1 MNESRSSTGTSLDD
15 PYPADPNLA
24 DPYPAD
30 PYPADPYEI
39 LPPVRLSRGRRAIKT
54 VALFLVAG
62 LLIGVISYGW
72 SQWSYLH
79 KVNPSGDPLAATTF
93 EVRDEDDLRTVSER
107 LESLGI
113 VVDAGTFRRYAADEG
128 GLTLVPGF
136 YTLRPRDHMGN
147 LLRALRTSPA
157 ETFVKVTFPEGFTVS
172 QMAQRLADEI
182 PGFDA
187 EAFVERALDPAS
199 VPGTDYVP
207 AGASSL
213 EGLLFPDT
221 YSFAV
226 SEKPV
231 QILKRMVDLMARVGR
246 QEGLD
251 DAPTVLGLSPYEV
264 LTVASLIEREAK
276 VAADRPKIARVIY
289 NRLTLGMNLEVDASL
304 FYGQDPETEFA
315 TLKATDSPYN
325 TYLRSGLPP
334 TPIANPGRASIAAAL
349 APAPNP
355 RANDPICRNIP
366 ANSLCAYLY
375 YVLIDADGNHE
386 FAATLEQH
394 EANIAIAR
402 ERGVL

>member
-1 MNESRSSTGTSLDD
+1 MREGRGSDSVVSDISSDVPDD
-15 PYPADPNLA
+15 PYEVLPEIRLA
-24 DPYPAD
+24 
-30 PYPADPYEI
+30 
-39 LPPVRLSRGRRAIKT
+39 RGSRAIKK
-54 VALFLVAG
+54 VALFIVAG
-62 LLIGVISYGW
+62 LVVGVISYGW
-72 SQWSYLH
+72 SQWRYLQ
-79 KVNPSGDPLAATTF
+79 KVNPSGDPSAATTF
-93 EVRDEDDLRTVSER
+93 EVRENDDLLIVSER
-107 LESLGI
+107 LEAAGI
-113 VVDAGTFRRYAADEG
+113 VVDGGTFRRYVADEG
-128 GLTLVPGF
+128 GLTVVPGF

-187 EAFVERALDPAS
+187 EAFMARALDPTS
-199 VPGTDYVP
+199 VPGTSYVP
-207 AGASSL
+207 AGATSL

-251 DAPTVLGLSPYEV
+251 DAPTLLGLSPYEV
-264 LTVASLIEREAK
+264 LIVASLIEREAK

-289 NRLTLGMNLEVDASL
+289 NRLTLGMKLEVDASL
-304 FYGQDPETEFA
+304 FYGQDPQSEFA
-315 TLKATDSPYN
+315 ALKAIDSPYN
-325 TYLRSGLPP
+325 TYLRNGLPP

-355 RANDPICRNIP
+355 RANDPICRDIP
-366 ANSLCAYLY
+366 ANSPCAYLY
-375 YVLIDADGNHE
+375 YVLIDEDGNHE
-386 FAATLEQH
+386 FSATLEQH

>member
-1 MNESRSSTGTSLDD
+1 MREGRGSDSVVSDISSDVSDD
-15 PYPADPNLA
+15 PYEVLPEIRLA
-24 DPYPAD
+24 
-30 PYPADPYEI
+30 
-39 LPPVRLSRGRRAIKT
+39 RGRRAIKK
-54 VALFLVAG
+54 VALFIVAG
-62 LLIGVISYGW
+62 LVVGVISYGW
-72 SQWSYLH
+72 SQWRYLQ
-79 KVNPSGDPLAATTF
+79 KVNPSGDPSAATTF
-93 EVRDEDDLRTVSER
+93 EVRENDDLLIVSER
-107 LESLGI
+107 LEAAGI
-113 VVDAGTFRRYAADEG
+113 VVDGGTFRRYVADEG
-128 GLTLVPGF
+128 GLTVVPGF

-187 EAFVERALDPAS
+187 EAFMARALDPTS
-199 VPGTDYVP
+199 VPGTSYVP
-207 AGASSL
+207 AGATSL

-251 DAPTVLGLSPYEV
+251 DAPTLLGLSPYEV
-264 LTVASLIEREAK
+264 LIVASLIEREAK

-289 NRLTLGMNLEVDASL
+289 NRLTLGMKLEVDASL
-304 FYGQDPETEFA
+304 FYGQDPESEFA
-315 TLKATDSPYN
+315 ALKAIDSPYN
-325 TYLRSGLPP
+325 TYLRNGLPP

-355 RANDPICRNIP
+355 RANDPICRDIP
-366 ANSLCAYLY
+366 ANSPCAYLY
-375 YVLIDADGNHE
+375 YVLIDEDGNHE
-386 FAATLEQH
+386 FSATLEQH
-394 EANIAIAR
+394 ETNIAIAR

>member
-1 MNESRSSTGTSLDD
+1 MRESRRFDHAASDD
-15 PYPADPNLA
+15 PYEVLPEIRLA
-24 DPYPAD
+24 
-30 PYPADPYEI
+30 
-39 LPPVRLSRGRRAIKT
+39 RGRRAAKK
-54 VALFLVAG
+54 VALFVVAG
-62 LLIGVISYGW
+62 VILGVISYGW
-72 SQWSYLH
+72 SQWRYLQ
-79 KVNPSGDPLAATTF
+79 KVNPSGDPSAAITF
-93 EVRDEDDLRTVSER
+93 EIRDNDDLRSVSER
-107 LESLGI
+107 LETQGI
-113 VVDAGTFRRYAADEG
+113 VVDAGTFRRYVSDEG
-128 GLTLVPGF
+128 GLDVVSGF

-157 ETFVKVTFPEGFTVS
+157 ETFVKVTFPEGFTIS

-187 EAFVERALDPAS
+187 EAFNARALDPTS

-207 AGASSL
+207 AGATSL

-231 QILKRMVDLMARVGR
+231 QILKRMVDLMSRVGR

-251 DAPTVLGLSPYEV
+251 DAPTLLGLSPYEV

-289 NRLTLGMNLEVDASL
+289 NRLTLGMKLEVDASL
-304 FYGQDPETEFA
+304 FYGQDPESDFA
-315 TLKATDSPYN
+315 ILKGVDSPYN
-325 TYLRSGLPP
+325 TYFRDGLPP

-355 RANDPICRNIP
+355 RPNDPLCRNIP
-366 ANSLCAYLY
+366 ANSPCAYLY
-375 YVLIDADGNHE
+375 YVLIDEDGNHE
-386 FAATLEQH
+386 FSATLEQH

>member
-1 MNESRSSTGTSLDD
+1 MRKGRDSDSISSDD
-15 PYPADPNLA
+15 PYEVLPEIRLA
-24 DPYPAD
+24 
-30 PYPADPYEI
+30 
-39 LPPVRLSRGRRAIKT
+39 RGRRTIKKA
-54 VALFLVAG
+54 ALLLVAG
-62 LLIGVISYGW
+62 LVLGVISYGW
-72 SQWSYLH
+72 SQWRYLQ
-79 KVNPSGDPLAATTF
+79 KVNPSGDPSAATTF
-93 EVRDEDDLRTVSER
+93 EVRESDDLRSVSDR
-107 LESLGI
+107 LEAAGI
-113 VVDAGTFRRYAADEG
+113 VVDAGTFRRYVADEG
-128 GLTLVPGF
+128 GLTVVPGF

-182 PGFDA
+182 PGFDT
-187 EAFVERALDPAS
+187 EAFMARALDPTS
-199 VPGTDYVP
+199 VPGTNYVP
-207 AGASSL
+207 AGATSL

-251 DAPTVLGLSPYEV
+251 DAPTLLGLSPYEV

-289 NRLTLGMNLEVDASL
+289 NRLTLGMKLEVDASL
-304 FYGQDPETEFA
+304 FYGQDPESEFA
-315 TLKATDSPYN
+315 ALKALDSPYN

-355 RANDPICRNIP
+355 RANDPICRDIP
-366 ANSLCAYLY
+366 ANSPCAYLY
-375 YVLIDADGNHE
+375 YVLIDEDGNHE
-386 FAATLEQH
+386 FSATLEQH

>member
-1 MNESRSSTGTSLDD
+1 MREGRGSDSVVSDISSDVPDD
-15 PYPADPNLA
+15 PYEVLPEIRLA
-24 DPYPAD
+24 
-30 PYPADPYEI
+30 
-39 LPPVRLSRGRRAIKT
+39 RGRRAIKK
-54 VALFLVAG
+54 VALFIVAG
-62 LLIGVISYGW
+62 LVVGVISYGW
-72 SQWSYLH
+72 SQWRYLQ
-79 KVNPSGDPLAATTF
+79 KVNPSGDPSAATTF
-93 EVRDEDDLRTVSER
+93 EVRENDDLLIVSER
-107 LESLGI
+107 LEAAGI
-113 VVDAGTFRRYAADEG
+113 VVDGGTFRRYVADEG
-128 GLTLVPGF
+128 GLTVVPGF

-187 EAFVERALDPAS
+187 EAFMARALDPTS
-199 VPGTDYVP
+199 VPDTSYVP
-207 AGASSL
+207 AGATSL

-251 DAPTVLGLSPYEV
+251 DAPTLLGLSPYEV
-264 LTVASLIEREAK
+264 LIVASLIEREAK

-289 NRLTLGMNLEVDASL
+289 NRLTLGMKLEVDASL
-304 FYGQDPETEFA
+304 FYGQDPQSEFA
-315 TLKATDSPYN
+315 ALKAIDSPYN
-325 TYLRSGLPP
+325 TYLRNGLPP

-355 RANDPICRNIP
+355 RANDPICRDIP
-366 ANSLCAYLY
+366 ANSPCAYLY
-375 YVLIDADGNHE
+375 YVLIDEDGNHE
-386 FAATLEQH
+386 FSATLEQH